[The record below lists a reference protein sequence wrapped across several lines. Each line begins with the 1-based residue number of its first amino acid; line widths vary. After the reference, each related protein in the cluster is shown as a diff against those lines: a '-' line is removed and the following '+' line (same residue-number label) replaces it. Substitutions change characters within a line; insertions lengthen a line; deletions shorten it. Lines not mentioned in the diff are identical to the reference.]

1 VLTLALGLP
10 VAEATGVSLGAVLV
24 AALFGLW
31 GHLRRNLVRWKAAL
45 LFGLASMPAAQFSA
59 HAHAFVPEQ
68 VALLGFSVLL
78 VVLSVRLAQSKE
90 PAADAAPV
98 SPRPVLLVLG
108 GAGVG
113 LLAGFFGIGGGF
125 LAVPALALGMGL
137 TLHEAVG
144 TSVVV
149 IFLTSLGGTVGHLRA
164 GTLPVALTLKVGAG
178 AAVGAALGS
187 ALAGR
192 LPIARLRRALA
203 VLLLVVAALTGWKAL
218 SLP

>member
-1 VLTLALGLP
+1 
-10 VAEATGVSLGAVLV
+10 
-24 AALFGLW
+24 
-31 GHLRRNLVRWKAAL
+31 
-45 LFGLASMPAAQFSA
+45 
-59 HAHAFVPEQ
+59 
-68 VALLGFSVLL
+68 
-78 VVLSVRLAQSKE
+78 
-90 PAADAAPV
+90 
-98 SPRPVLLVLG
+98 
-108 GAGVG
+108 
-113 LLAGFFGIGGGF
+113 
-125 LAVPALALGMGL
+125 
-137 TLHEAVG
+137 VG